1 MKTVEVEVLEEGAWE
16 PFGWVPVKDTDE
28 RDGVHRLRYEWDD
41 VHLNVI
47 GHSLEEVSKTSNGLR
62 CDELF
67 HHVTHTQALMS
78 LNCDCVVVVASAS
91 ATFESVDDLDQV
103 RAFLLRP
110 LECVVLHPAT
120 WHWGPYPLDDTPVS
134 LLNVQGLRYAEDNGR
149 TDLKELGCS
158 LEIDLRNVSRPQPG
172 T

>member
-1 MKTVEVEVLEEGAWE
+1 MRTVEVEAFDGGAWS
-16 PFGWVPVKDTDE
+16 PFGWVPVEDTDP
-28 RDGVHRLRYEWDD
+28 RDGEHRLRYEWDD
-41 VHLNVI
+41 AHLNVI
-47 GHSLEEVSKTSNGLR
+47 GHSLDEVSKTEGGLR

-78 LNCDCVVVVASAS
+78 LNCDCVVVVAPAG
-91 ATFESVDDLDQV
+91 ATFESTGDLDQV
-103 RAFLLRP
+103 RAFLLHP
-110 LECVVLHPAT
+110 HEPVVLHQGT
-120 WHWGPYPLDDTPVS
+120 WHWGPYPLDDTPVR

-158 LEIDLRNVSRPQPG
+158 LDIDLRNVARPQPG

>member
-1 MKTVEVEVLEEGAWE
+1 MRTVAVEAFDEVAWA
-16 PFGWVPVKDTDE
+16 PFGWVPVKDTDP
-28 RDGVHRLRYEWDD
+28 RDGEHRLRYEWDD
-41 VHLNVI
+41 AHLNVI
-47 GHSLEEVSKTSNGLR
+47 GHSLEEVSKTEAGLR

-78 LNCDCVVVVASAS
+78 LNCDCVVVVAPAG
-91 ATFESVDDLDQV
+91 AIFRGPDDLDQV
-103 RAFLLRP
+103 RAFLLHP
-110 LECVVLHPAT
+110 LEPVVLHQGT

-149 TDLKELGCS
+149 TDLEELGCS
-158 LEIDLRNVSRPQPG
+158 LDIDLRDVARPQSG

>member
-1 MKTVEVEVLEEGAWE
+1 MESFDEGAWA

-28 RDGVHRLRYEWDD
+28 RDGENRLRYEWDD

-47 GHSLEEVSKTSNGLR
+47 GHSLEEVSKTPNGLR

-67 HHVTHTQALMS
+67 HHLTHTQALMS
-78 LNCDCVVVVASAS
+78 LNCDCVVVVAPPGSI
-91 ATFESVDDLDQV
+91 FENAKDLDQV
-103 RAFLLRP
+103 RAFLLHP
-110 LECVVLHPAT
+110 LEPVVLHQGT

-149 TDLKELGCS
+149 TDLEELGCV
-158 LEIDLRNVSRPQPG
+158 LDIDLRNVRRPESG